1 MSDLLGDVYVSGE
14 FGPAQNETVMLKRF
28 YKSLF
33 FARRWYWL
41 FVCVIFL
48 FVASFGIPFLFNV
61 AQLFLLFLGLAT
73 ALDYGVLFTRR
84 NPVSVRRE
92 MAEKFSN
99 GDRNPI
105 KLVVKNQYPFP
116 VSLRIIDELPD
127 QFQERNFSLHA
138 RLQPGES
145 REMGYDL
152 RPKER
157 GEYLFHSI
165 NVFIRSPFGL
175 LIRRKILDGDKTVR
189 VLPSYH
195 SLRQY
200 ELLALSNNLAESG
213 NKRIRK
219 LGHSLEFEQIKEYV
233 TGDDIRSLNWKATA
247 RKGGQLMVNNFTD
260 EKSQQVY
267 CLIDKGRVMKMPF
280 DGMSLLDYAINAT
293 LILSRVAL
301 IKQDKAGLLTFADQI
316 GTFLPAGR
324 KAMQMSHILEILYN
338 QQTKFLETDFEK
350 LYAMVRTRITQ
361 RSLIV
366 LFTNFES
373 LSGLQ
378 RQMPYIR
385 GIAKSHLLLVVFFEN
400 TGLQQIRQGGAEDI
414 EGVYIKTIA
423 DKFMYE
429 KRLIVKELNQ
439 HGVATILTAP
449 ENLTVQTVN
458 KYLEIK
464 ARLAI

>member
-1 MSDLLGDVYVSGE
+1 
-14 FGPAQNETVMLKRF
+14 MLKRF

-33 FARRWYWL
+33 FSRRWYQ
-41 FVCVIFL
+41 L
-48 FVASFGIPFLFNV
+48 FVAVILLFVAAFGISILFTI
-61 AQLFLLFLGLAT
+61 AQLFLLALAVVT
-73 ALDYGVLFTRR
+73 ILDYWVLFARR
-84 NPVSVRRE
+84 NPVEARRQISDR
-92 MAEKFSN
+92 FSN
-99 GDRNPI
+99 GDPNPVR
-105 KLVVKNQYPFP
+105 LVVKNDYSFP
-116 VSLRIIDELPD
+116 VSLRIIDELPE
-127 QFQERNFSLHA
+127 QFQERDFSLRVDLKA
-138 RLQPGES
+138 GES
-145 REMGYDL
+145 QNLDYSL
-152 RPKER
+152 RPKQR
-157 GEYLFHSI
+157 GEYLFHDI

-175 LIRRKILDGDKTVR
+175 LIRRKILPSGTTVR
-189 VLPSYH
+189 VLPSYQA
-195 SLRQY
+195 LKQF
-200 ELLALSNNLAESG
+200 ELLAGSRNLAESG

-233 TGDDIRSLNWKATA
+233 TGDDLRSLNWKATA
-247 RKGGQLMVNNFTD
+247 RKGGQLMVNSFTD

-293 LILSRVAL
+293 LVLSRVAL
-301 IKQDKAGLLTFADQI
+301 VRQDKAGILTFADQI

-324 KAMQMSHILEILYN
+324 KAMQMSQILEILYN
-338 QQTKFLETDFEK
+338 QQTRFQETDYEK
-350 LYAMVRTRITQ
+350 LYALVRTRITQ

-385 GIAKSHLLLVVFFEN
+385 AIAKNHLLLVVFFEN
-400 TGLQQIRQGGAEDI
+400 TGLQQIREMEADTIED
-414 EGVYIKTIA
+414 VYTMTIA
-423 DKFMYE
+423 ERFAYE

-439 HGVATILTAP
+439 HGIATILTAP

>member
-1 MSDLLGDVYVSGE
+1 
-14 FGPAQNETVMLKRF
+14 MLKRF

-33 FARRWYWL
+33 FARRFYRLLVGVIVL
-41 FVCVIFL
+41 FVL
-48 FVASFGIPFLFNV
+48 SYGIPFLFNL
-61 AQLFLLFLGLAT
+61 ARISLLFLALVT
-73 ALDYGVLFTRR
+73 LLDYLILFARR
-84 NPVSVRRE
+84 SPVIVRRE
-92 MAEKFSN
+92 LPDRFSN
-99 GDRNPI
+99 GDLNAVRI
-105 KLVVKNQYPFP
+105 EVRNQYPFP

-127 QFQERNFSLHA
+127 QFQERNFSLA
-138 RLQPGES
+138 VALKGGES
-145 REMGYDL
+145 RELEYTL

-157 GEYLFHSI
+157 GEYFFYSI
-165 NVFIRSPFGL
+165 NVFIKSPFRL
-175 LIRRKILDGDKTVR
+175 LVRRKILAGDRMVR

-200 ELLALSNNLAESG
+200 ELLAWSNNRAESG

-233 TGDDIRSLNWKATA
+233 TGDDIRTLNWKATA
-247 RKGGQLMVNNFTD
+247 RKGGQLMVNTFTD

-280 DGMSLLDYAINAT
+280 GGLSLLDYAINAA
-293 LILSRVAL
+293 LVLCRVAL
-301 IKQDKAGLLTFADQI
+301 IRQDKAGLLTFSDQI

-324 KAMQMSHILEILYN
+324 KAMQMSHVLEILYN
-338 QQTKFLETDFEK
+338 QQTRWQETDFEK
-350 LYAMVRTRITQ
+350 LYAMVRTRIPQ

-373 LSGLQ
+373 LSGLE

-385 GIAKSHLLLVVFFEN
+385 AIAKKHLLLVIFFEN
-400 TGLQQIRQGGAEDI
+400 TGLQQLSEKEANDI
-414 EGVYIKTIA
+414 EDVYVKTIA
-423 DKFMYE
+423 DKFAYE

-439 HGVATILTAP
+439 HGIATILTAP
-449 ENLTVQTVN
+449 ENLTVQAVN

>member
-1 MSDLLGDVYVSGE
+1 M
-14 FGPAQNETVMLKRF
+14 FIRF
-28 YKSLF
+28 IKILFKSLF
-33 FARRWYWL
+33 FSRRFYWA
-41 FVCVIFL
+41 FVAVVFL
-48 FVASFGIPFLFNV
+48 FVFSYGLPFLFTIS
-61 AQLFLLFLGLAT
+61 QILLLFLVVVT
-73 ALDYGVLFTRR
+73 ILDYIILFSRR
-84 NPVSVRRE
+84 QPVSVTRE
-92 MAEKFSN
+92 MSDRLSN
-99 GDRNPI
+99 GDSNPVR
-105 KLVVKNQYPFP
+105 LFVSNFYPFP
-116 VSLRIIDELPD
+116 VGLRIIDELPD
-127 QFQERNFSLHA
+127 QFQERNFSLFA
-138 RLQPGES
+138 NLKGGES
-145 REMGYDL
+145 QQLDYSL
-152 RPKER
+152 RPTER
-157 GEYLFHSI
+157 GEYLFHGI
-165 NVFIRSPFGL
+165 NVFIKSPFRL
-175 LIRRKILDGDKTVR
+175 LIRRKIQDAEMTVR
-189 VLPSYH
+189 VLPSYQA
-195 SLRQY
+195 LRQF
-200 ELLALSNNLAESG
+200 ELIAGASNLAEAG

-280 DGMSLLDYAINAT
+280 EGMSLLDYAINAT
-293 LILSRVAL
+293 LVLSRVAL
-301 IKQDKAGLLTFADQI
+301 IRQDKAGILTFADQI

-324 KAMQMSHILEILYN
+324 KSMQMSHILEILYN
-338 QQTKFLETDFEK
+338 QQTRYQETDYEK

-385 GIAKSHLLLVVFFEN
+385 AIAKNHLLLVVFFEN
-400 TGLQQIRQGGAEDI
+400 TGLHELLEKEAKDVEA
-414 EGVYIKTIA
+414 VYEKTIA
-423 DKFMYE
+423 EKFAYE

-439 HGVATILTAP
+439 HGILTILTAP

>member
-1 MSDLLGDVYVSGE
+1 
-14 FGPAQNETVMLKRF
+14 MLKRF

-33 FARRWYWL
+33 FSRRFYWL
-41 FVCVIFL
+41 FMGVIFL
-48 FVASFGIPFLFNV
+48 FVLSYGLTFLFQP
-61 AQLFLLFLGLAT
+61 AQILLLFLGLVT
-73 ALDYGVLFTRR
+73 VLDYFVLFANRS
-84 NPVSVRRE
+84 PVTVKRE
-92 MAEKFSN
+92 LSDRFSN
-99 GDRNPI
+99 GDLNPV
-105 KLVVKNQYPFP
+105 KLLVKNQYPFP
-116 VSLRIIDELPD
+116 VSLRLIDELPD
-127 QFQERNFSLHA
+127 QFQERHFSLYTHLKA
-138 RLQPGES
+138 GES
-145 REMGYDL
+145 RVLEYTL
-152 RPKER
+152 RPRER
-157 GEYLFHSI
+157 GEYFFHAM
-165 NVFIRSPFGL
+165 NVFIKSPFGL
-175 LIRRKILDGDKTVR
+175 LARRKILDGNKMVK
-189 VLPSYH
+189 VLPSYY

-200 ELLALSNNLAESG
+200 ELLAWSNNRAEGGS
-213 NKRIRK
+213 KRIRK

-233 TGDDIRSLNWKATA
+233 TGDDIRSVNWKATA

-267 CLIDKGRVMKMPF
+267 CVIDKGRVMKMPF

-293 LILSRVAL
+293 LIVSRVAL

-316 GTFLPAGR
+316 GTFLPASR
-324 KAMQMSHILEILYN
+324 RSMQMNHILDSLYN
-338 QQTKFLETDFEK
+338 QTTQFQETDYEK
-350 LYAMVRTRITQ
+350 LYAHVRTRVTQ

-385 GIAKSHLLLVVFFEN
+385 AIARNHLLLVVFFEN
-400 TGLQQIRQGGAEDI
+400 TGLKEVREDAAADI
-414 EGVYIKTIA
+414 EGIYVRTIA
-423 DKFMYE
+423 EKFAYE

-439 HGVATILTAP
+439 HGIATILTAP

>member
-1 MSDLLGDVYVSGE
+1 
-14 FGPAQNETVMLKRF
+14 MLKRF

-33 FARRWYWL
+33 FARRFYRLLVGVIVL
-41 FVCVIFL
+41 FVL
-48 FVASFGIPFLFNV
+48 SYGIPFLFNL
-61 AQLFLLFLGLAT
+61 AQISLLFLALVT
-73 ALDYGVLFTRR
+73 LLDYLILFARR
-84 NPVSVRRE
+84 SPVVVRRE
-92 MAEKFSN
+92 LPDRFSN
-99 GDRNPI
+99 GDLNA
-105 KLVVKNQYPFP
+105 VKMEVRNQYPFP

-127 QFQERNFSLHA
+127 QFQERNFSLA
-138 RLQPGES
+138 VALKGGES
-145 REMGYDL
+145 RQLEYTL

-157 GEYLFHSI
+157 GEYFFYSI
-165 NVFIRSPFGL
+165 NVFIKSPFRL
-175 LIRRKILDGDKTVR
+175 LVRRKILEGDRMVR

-200 ELLALSNNLAESG
+200 ELLAWSNNRAESG

-233 TGDDIRSLNWKATA
+233 TGDDIRTLNWKATA
-247 RKGGQLMVNNFTD
+247 RKGGQLMVNTFTD

-324 KAMQMSHILEILYN
+324 KAMQMTNILEILYN
-338 QQTKFLETDFEK
+338 QQTKFQETDYEK

-361 RSLIV
+361 RSLLV

-373 LSGLQ
+373 LTGLQ

-385 GIAKSHLLLVVFFEN
+385 AIAKNHLLLVVFFEN
-400 TGLQQIRQGGAEDI
+400 TGLKEVRESEATDMEGIYIR
-414 EGVYIKTIA
+414 TIA
-423 DKFMYE
+423 EKFAYE

-439 HGVATILTAP
+439 HGIATILTAP